1 MKSILS
7 RITDTQINTNSLGFA
22 LLFFRIFSAF
32 ALLRT
37 HGLPKLFD
45 FQGTLQHI
53 PDPMGLGSTFSAYYA
68 VFANVI
74 CAGFIV
80 LGLFTRVA
88 ALAVL
93 SITLS
98 GLFIVHIADPAKVQ
112 DVPLMYSIVF
122 GTIAYLGAGKYSLD
136 DQLFKSKG

>member
-7 RITDTQINTNSLGFA
+7 RVTETQINANQVGLG
-22 LLFFRIFSAF
+22 LLTFRVLSAF

-37 HGLPKLFD
+37 HGLPKLLD

-74 CAGFIV
+74 CAVLVI
-80 LGLFTRVA
+80 LGLFTRFA

-98 GLFIVHIADPAKVQ
+98 GLLIVHISDPAKVQ
-112 DVPLMYSIVF
+112 DVPLIYSIVF
-122 GTIAYLGAGKYSLD
+122 GIIAYLGAGKFSLD
-136 DQLFKSKG
+136 HQLFKTKG